1 MRSEEGG
8 LDERIDE
15 GVLRWFDH
23 VEKERIAKR
32 LYVGECVGR
41 PWKRWIDTVKMFEK
55 KRCQASKENGAGR
68 VNGGG
73 L

>member
-1 MRSEEGG
+1 M
-8 LDERIDE
+8 
-15 GVLRWFDH
+15 
-23 VEKERIAKR
+23 EKERIAKR